1 MTDDA
6 TGRMAMGT
14 AKTHVGPASPASPA
28 ALWQDWITIWQ
39 SELAAMATDREAQQA
54 FTRLVALWAEGAR
67 AAGAWLPDGSAG
79 RAGAKSSQGAAAPA
93 AAPDARDLAIERLAR
108 RVEELER
115 RLGGL
120 DARQPDP

>member
-1 MTDDA
+1 MTHRPNGHGDGEDE
-6 TGRMAMGT
+6 
-14 AKTHVGPASPASPA
+14 GPVASPASPA

-39 SELAAMATDREAQQA
+39 SELNAMATDQEVPLAL
-54 FTRLVALWAEGAR
+54 TRLAALWAEGAR

-79 RAGAKSSQGAAAPA
+79 RAGTKPPQGPAAAA

-115 RLGGL
+115 RLDGL
-120 DARQPDP
+120 DGGEPDP

>member
-1 MTDDA
+1 MTHRPKGPGDGEA
-6 TGRMAMGT
+6 N
-14 AKTHVGPASPASPA
+14 GPAGNPASPA

-39 SELAAMATDREAQQA
+39 SELNAMATDREVPLAL
-54 FTRLVALWAEGAR
+54 TRLVALWAEGAR

-79 RAGAKSSQGAAAPA
+79 RAGTKPSAGAETAA
-93 AAPDARDLAIERLAR
+93 AAPDPRDLAIERLAR

-120 DARQPDP
+120 DDGKPGR